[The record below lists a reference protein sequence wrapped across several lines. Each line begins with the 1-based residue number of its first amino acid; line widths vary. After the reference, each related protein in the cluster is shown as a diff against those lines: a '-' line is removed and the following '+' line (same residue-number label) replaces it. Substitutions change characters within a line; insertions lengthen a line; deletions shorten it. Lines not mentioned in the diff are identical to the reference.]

1 MSDEIRTRV
10 TENAFGTYDGTL
22 YNNDSDPMPT
32 MNAKNG
38 LVLYDM
44 KGLAY
49 DDPKWDQLLDQLS
62 FDDMSKMINFGGWQ
76 TAEVKSVGK
85 IATADCDGPAG
96 LGSLITGVY
105 GTAYPSEVLMA
116 QTWNKE
122 LAYEIGKSMGQEYKD
137 ANNFGWYGPAMNT
150 HRSAFAGRNFEYY
163 SEDGVL
169 GGYIAAN
176 QMNGASELGVY
187 AYMKHFALNDQ
198 EINRIS
204 MLLTFASE
212 QAIREIYL
220 KPFEIATKKF
230 TGTSHAVMSS
240 FNWIGTEPSCAN
252 SHLLKNVL
260 RDEWGFVGMVE
271 SDYDGSYGYMITDH
285 CIRNGNDLML
295 GFGNAESNALT
306 DQSTTAITAMRQAS
320 KNILY
325 TVVSSGYY
333 AGNSDPAG
341 GMSNMTKI
349 FLTVDI
355 TVGLLIAAIEAILII
370 RFMKKKKNA

>member
-1 MSDEIRTRV
+1 
-10 TENAFGTYDGTL
+10 
-22 YNNDSDPMPT
+22 
-32 MNAKNG
+32 
-38 LVLYDM
+38 
-44 KGLAY
+44 
-49 DDPKWDQLLDQLS
+49 
-62 FDDMSKMINFGGWQ
+62 
-76 TAEVKSVGK
+76 
-85 IATADCDGPAG
+85 
-96 LGSLITGVY
+96 
-105 GTAYPSEVLMA
+105 
-116 QTWNKE
+116 
-122 LAYEIGKSMGQEYKD
+122 
-137 ANNFGWYGPAMNT
+137 MNT